1 MAWVTLPIS
10 QVSDHRKEDRLGRGG
25 ISEKP
30 APAQFGMP
38 WRYLLGGH
46 LETTEDTWVKPIL
59 PHLALCKG
67 IPRGKYTQL
76 PWQLPKNGGIDSLPR
91 GGVSLGGSVR
101 LLGEL
106 WRHLHLDGHPA
117 EGSGVSQGSKD
128 SNKERTGVATSLRRT
143 GSPGGAEQPSLYLPL
158 SSSCH
163 LRARWPHQTWVSDWK
178 LKLER
183 TCNNWKWLE
192 MYGIWKGDKD
202 PKGLVERS
210 M

>member
-1 MAWVTLPIS
+1 
-10 QVSDHRKEDRLGRGG
+10 
-25 ISEKP
+25 
-30 APAQFGMP
+30 MP

-67 IPRGKYTQL
+67 IPRGKDTQL

-128 SNKERTGVATSLRRT
+128 SNKERTGRGHITEENRFPWRRRAAIPLLATFFKL
-143 GSPGGAEQPSLYLPL
+143 SPKSQV
-158 SSSCH
+158 
-163 LRARWPHQTWVSDWK
+163 TTSDLGFR
-178 LKLER
+178 LK
-183 TCNNWKWLE
+183 T
-192 MYGIWKGDKD
+192 
-202 PKGLVERS
+202 
-210 M
+210 